1 MIRALGLVL
10 LVGLAVAG
18 GVALGW
24 TLKPDPPPPPAPPPG
39 RQPALDALD
48 TLVTARRAALERL
61 PHPTSAEENELR
73 APRTPR
79 YAEHLEWADS
89 LGVDPLTSESELAAH
104 LASGALVPLVD
115 TEFYVVRVLEHS
127 KPFVLPRL
135 RDELATIGRA
145 FQAEL
150 ARRGLP
156 PYRFAVSS
164 ALRTADLQR
173 DLSRSNRNAAGGTSS
188 HEYGASVDIVTFRY
202 ALQPS
207 PSDSV
212 AVPFRDPQLARAQRW
227 AGQWTDDLGRAHWD
241 GLFGVM
247 VNVLRERQRSGRL
260 LVLLEAEQPVF
271 HITVAD
277 R

>member
-1 MIRALGLVL
+1 MRALGLVL
-10 LVGLAVAG
+10 LVSLAVAG
-18 GVALGW
+18 GAALGW
-24 TLKPDPPPPPAPPPG
+24 AFKPDPPPPPPPPPG
-39 RQPALDALD
+39 RQPALDSLAD
-48 TLVTARRAALERL
+48 LVAARRAALERL
-61 PHPTSAEENELR
+61 PQATSDEENALR
-73 APRTPR
+73 RPRTPR
-79 YAEHLEWADS
+79 YSEHLEWADS
-89 LGVDPLTSESELAAH
+89 LGVDPLAGEGELSGH

-115 TEFYVVRVLEHS
+115 TEYYVVRVLEHS

-145 FQAEL
+145 FQSEL

-156 PYRFAVSS
+156 PYRFVVSS

-173 DLSRSNRNAAGGTSS
+173 DLGRTNRNAAGGTSS

-207 PSDSV
+207 PLDSLE
-212 AVPFRDPQLARAQRW
+212 VPFRDPELARAQGW
-227 AGQWTDDLGRAHWD
+227 AGQWSDDLGRAHWD

-247 VNVLRERQRSGRL
+247 VNVMRERQQSGRL

-271 HITVAD
+271 HITVSD